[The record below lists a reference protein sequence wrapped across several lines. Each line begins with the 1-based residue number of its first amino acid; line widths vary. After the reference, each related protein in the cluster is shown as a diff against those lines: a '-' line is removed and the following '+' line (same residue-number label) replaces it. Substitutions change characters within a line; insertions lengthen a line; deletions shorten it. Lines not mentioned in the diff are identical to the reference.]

1 MGIPSLSLF
10 FELLGSPV
18 PRFVWDQENSQ
29 VQILPTRQHADV
41 AQRQST
47 KLLISGLRYRNSPSA
62 QQWPS
67 GVMGATLVLGT
78 SVERR
83 ESSNLSLVTRDWLT
97 LNNKTKRKCK
107 IGGWVSG

>member
-1 MGIPSLSLF
+1 MMG
-10 FELLGSPV
+10 
-18 PRFVWDQENSQ
+18 
-29 VQILPTRQHADV
+29 
-41 AQRQST
+41 
-47 KLLISGLRYRNSPSA
+47 SGYRNSQRA

-83 ESSNLSLVTRDWLT
+83 ESSNLSLVTGEWLV
-97 LNNKTKRKCK
+97 LDNSVYRKYK